1 VVQQCACHG
10 FGSGADIQEH
20 RGAVGYAV
28 FGDLVQAAPG
38 LIADIDVARGQD
50 CAAMHPFEPAR
61 LGQVAEIV
69 ADCLDGDFK
78 ALREVVNG
86 DLAFDSVNL
95 STKFE
100 H

>member
-1 VVQQCACHG
+1 
-10 FGSGADIQEH
+10 
-20 RGAVGYAV
+20 
-28 FGDLVQAAPG
+28 
-38 LIADIDVARGQD
+38 
-50 CAAMHPFEPAR
+50 MHPFEPAR